1 MLQDRSREVDE
12 FFNRVL
18 TTQLFAPSNDSLGQ
32 TLITHNIQHGCE
44 HAISSYRQYQEF
56 CHDLF
61 GVFSEFAS
69 LNSGRRLQDL
79 YGHRGFR
86 EGIDL
91 WVGAMAESKM
101 NGSNL
106 DPIFACIIGK
116 TFADVRDGDRF
127 FWENPGVFTEDQQN
141 SLSNIRL
148 SKVICD
154 NADDITT
161 IIPKAFE
168 TGQEEQGCESLLILD
183 LNLWKDDSCIH

>member
-61 GVFSEFAS
+61 GVFSAFAS

-91 WVGAMAESKM
+91 WVGAMAESKI

-106 DPIFACIIGK
+106 DPIFACIME
-116 TFADVRDGDRF
+116 R
-127 FWENPGVFTEDQQN
+127 
-141 SLSNIRL
+141 RL
-148 SKVICD
+148 LTYVM
-154 NADDITT
+154 
-161 IIPKAFE
+161 E
-168 TGQEEQGCESLLILD
+168 TGSSGRIQECLLRISKIPLATSD
-183 LNLWKDDSCIH
+183 YLK